1 MGPTS
6 RTAAAVA
13 KKKVRSRTCARVDA
27 RFEPRIR
34 RLPERALRVVGFF
47 REVFFSRPTPA

>member
-27 RFEPRIR
+27 RFDGQVVE
-34 RLPERALRVVGFF
+34 LPEATRNFYVDGHV
-47 REVFFSRPTPA
+47 PQPH